1 MVEHTQTIRRLLPT
15 NCLSLFDHFFWGGRG
30 LVLEGLI
37 LFPAR
42 GRLAGI
48 NSSLSNKFFVN
59 NKNLLNQE
67 I

>member
-15 NCLSLFDHFFWGGRG
+15 NCLSLFDHFFGGRG